1 MTLKKQSIIAILCV
15 GVLFSCVPARKYE
28 ELKSKQTACL
38 EENSALK
45 AQNQGL
51 EEKNKEMAND
61 KKYNIIF
68 LNFLACILTEYIFFL
83 NNNDRGR
90 YK

>member
-1 MTLKKQSIIAILCV
+1 MTLKHQSIIAILCA

-45 AQNQGL
+45 AQNQDL
-51 EEKNKEMAND
+51 EEKNKELIASVD
-61 KKYNIIF
+61 KMRKEKEGMEHEIKVLEKLSLIH
-68 LNFLACILTEYIFFL
+68 I
-83 NNNDRGR
+83 
-90 YK
+90 